1 MNQYFQNSMFKRNK
15 LYDENEQMKKLRE
28 QGLLNIDSLES
39 TPTNSYIPQSVQ
51 ATIDASK
58 QGSNFPG
65 SGMMAGEAAGQPKQS
80 SGSGM
85 GTEDW
90 VGLGLQA
97 YGALRADKEADAE
110 QKRIE
115 EKERELLARQGVKDR
130 QQAQLTEEEM
140 QMQRRQQNMG
150 GLQYLANQ
158 RADAMKNRTAFS
170 FRSNLAKALRG

>member
-1 MNQYFQNSMFKRNK
+1 MFKRNS
-15 LYDENEQMKKLRE
+15 LYDEEEQMKRLRE
-28 QGLLNIDSLES
+28 QGLLDSVDTS
-39 TPTNSYIPQSVQ
+39 SMTPQTSMK
-51 ATIDASK
+51 T
-58 QGSNFPG
+58 
-65 SGMMAGEAAGQPKQS
+65 SGG
-80 SGSGM
+80 GM

-97 YGALRADKEADAE
+97 VGAIKSDIEA
-110 QKRIE
+110 
-115 EKERELLARQGVKDR
+115 EKERERTESFNKEQERKLLQRQGIKDR